1 MPSDAANVYHIVRE
15 TLEGG
20 GGQLLVLRLADR
32 LEPLTR
38 PWRVAATLF
47 LLFGLLALG
56 SAAAGIYG
64 LVSYDVASRAR
75 ELAVRIALGA
85 TPKRMLGYVV
95 GGGLRVIA
103 IGLSIG
109 AAAALLAGRFIA
121 SLLFETSPYDPL
133 ALAGA
138 AATLALAGLAASTA
152 AARRATRLDPVAVLN
167 AV

>member
-1 MPSDAANVYHIVRE
+1 
-15 TLEGG
+15 
-20 GGQLLVLRLADR
+20 
-32 LEPLTR
+32 
-38 PWRVAATLF
+38 
-47 LLFGLLALG
+47 
-56 SAAAGIYG
+56 
-64 LVSYDVASRAR
+64 
-75 ELAVRIALGA
+75 
-85 TPKRMLGYVV
+85 MLGYVV